1 MEAQRRTAF
10 WNPSESA
17 PLSFGAHAPKIP
29 SMNAI
34 DPKTE
39 GALRAFLARV
49 PAAIGVE
56 RAVLYGS
63 RARGDYRE
71 DSDADLALVMKDQ
84 ADDWRVLWDL
94 SGLAYDVYLETG
106 ILIQPVP
113 ISTEDWADPSRYIR
127 ASFLRNITRE
137 GIPL

>member
-1 MEAQRRTAF
+1 M
-10 WNPSESA
+10 
-17 PLSFGAHAPKIP
+17 KV
-29 SMNAI
+29 I

-39 GALRAFLARV
+39 GAVRAFLARL
-49 PAAIGVE
+49 PANIGVE
-56 RAVLYGS
+56 RALLYGS

-71 DSDADLALVMKDQ
+71 ESDADIALVLKDQ

-113 ISTEDWADPSRYIR
+113 ISTNDWANPTRYIR
-127 ASFLRNITRE
+127 PSFLHNITRE